1 MAKAKSTNTN
11 KKNYR
16 IIGDIFV
23 LIMLAVSVSL
33 SVVSLLSR
41 TSGDVP
47 HVFGY
52 TLATIQSGSME
63 ASGFKVGDKAVLKR
77 KAEDIAVGDIIAYR
91 YCIVPDNP
99 APNRYIDTVKRV
111 NTKYATIIFHEVID
125 TLVDDR
131 GVSWYLTKGSSNPTP
146 DAIWIRNDLVVG
158 KHAPE
163 AKAAGVML
171 KTFSNKYVMLALA
184 VIPTGLLMLILLF
197 QLISY
202 LDVLGHEKRLLKGE
216 LSAFDKVCVNKG
228 VARGMKRK
236 DKIKLYLSATESE
249 KDEMADILWGKPR
262 EYAENLIAE
271 YIA

>member
-11 KKNYR
+11 KKKYR

-23 LIMLAVSVSL
+23 LIMLVISVTL
-33 SVVSLLSR
+33 SVISLLSR

-63 ASGFKVGDKAVLKR
+63 ASGFNIGDKAVLKR
-77 KAEDIAVGDIIAYR
+77 KAENLAVGDIIAFR

-146 DAIWIRNDLVVG
+146 DAIWIRHDLVIG

-163 AKAAGVML
+163 AKAAGVVL
-171 KTFSNKYVMLALA
+171 ETFSNKYVMLALA
-184 VIPTGLLMLILLF
+184 IVPTGLLMLILLF

-216 LSAFDKVCVNKG
+216 LSAFDKICVHKG

-249 KDEMADILWGKPR
+249 KDEMAEILWGKSR
-262 EYAENLIAE
+262 DYAEGLIAA

>member
-1 MAKAKSTNTN
+1 MAKAKRINTN
-11 KKNYR
+11 KKKYR

-23 LIMLAVSVSL
+23 LIMLVVSVTL

-77 KAEDIAVGDIIAYR
+77 KAENLAVGDIIAFR

-111 NTKYATIIFHEVID
+111 NTKYASIFFHEVID

-146 DAIWIRNDLVVG
+146 DAIWIRHDLVIG

-163 AKAAGVML
+163 AKAAGIVL
-171 KTFSNKYVMLALA
+171 ETFSNKYVMLALA
-184 VIPTGLLMLILLF
+184 IVPTGLLMLILLF

-216 LSAFDKVCVNKG
+216 LSAFDKICVNKG

-249 KDEMADILWGKPR
+249 KDEMAEILWGKSR
-262 EYAENLIAE
+262 DYAEGLIAA